1 MCLNAHSRSWD
12 IYVLKKKRDA
22 TPDSPDSTPG
32 IESLDPDILFGV
44 LMSRQISESI
54 PKAAHLSGAIFRG
67 KLGSKT
73 FDDLW
78 PKMMVTECKNRA
90 QQQHINRQTKI
101 LKKLSTFRQPNWF
114 SEDVENPFATVSRS
128 PHSSARGLFMEN
140 LRPDLRVR
148 KVQHRGK

>member
-1 MCLNAHSRSWD
+1 MYFFYIRIDVPKCSFQILRHLC
-12 IYVLKKKRDA
+12 LKKKRDA

-73 FDDLW
+73 FDDL
-78 PKMMVTECKNRA
+78 
-90 QQQHINRQTKI
+90 
-101 LKKLSTFRQPNWF
+101 
-114 SEDVENPFATVSRS
+114 
-128 PHSSARGLFMEN
+128 
-140 LRPDLRVR
+140 
-148 KVQHRGK
+148 